1 MGAVQRKLTMFTQ
14 ANYLPREPCDRS
26 KAYSWDAK
34 PKVDASN
41 YTVENAVDTTV
52 TKCSGNV
59 NGQQFVI
66 RNCHNA
72 SLYILDHINSVTIDD
87 CVNCNI
93 VLGPTQ
99 GSVFLRN
106 CNNVRL
112 ASACQQL
119 RARDC
124 SAVDSWLC
132 CSTQPSI
139 ESCSEMRFG
148 CLTMEF
154 EQFSEQLQ
162 KAQLSPFNNHWSEV
176 YDFTPTPP
184 EPNWSLLPPEAMPH
198 TLVESCPVSVSL
210 DPKTSNVPLTL
221 GPGCKRDVQR
231 CLVVLFWDDRLR
243 DNSMAF
249 VRGMREAQAD
259 LVQTTEACLE
269 DGLARSIF
277 QNGQHGKL
285 AKRGPAV
292 VFEYMGTNCRETC
305 QQVAA
310 RLTSGTHYISP
321 QEPETTKKQIEAAFN
336 TTQGM
341 FS

>member
-148 CLTMEF
+148 SVLGG
-154 EQFSEQLQ
+154 
-162 KAQLSPFNNHWSEV
+162 A
-176 YDFTPTPP
+176 
-184 EPNWSLLPPEAMPH
+184 LL
-198 TLVESCPVSVSL
+198 
-210 DPKTSNVPLTL
+210 
-221 GPGCKRDVQR
+221 GR
-231 CLVVLFWDDRLR
+231 
-243 DNSMAF
+243 
-249 VRGMREAQAD
+249 QAAG
-259 LVQTTEACLE
+259 Q
-269 DGLARSIF
+269 
-277 QNGQHGKL
+277 QHGFRTGHEGS
-285 AKRGPAV
+285 AGPAV

>member
-184 EPNWSLLPPEAMPH
+184 EPNWSLLPPE
-198 TLVESCPVSVSL
+198 
-210 DPKTSNVPLTL
+210 
-221 GPGCKRDVQR
+221 R